1 MPRQPEKE
9 GTTNTGDEPVNGTA
23 ARAASA
29 STSSNGAG
37 AAPRKAATT
46 GATTASPGTGRKR
59 GRPPK
64 VREDLNPQDELAI
77 RSEFGYV
84 SREEPA
90 ATAIALQD
98 SPEGE
103 RLYRDLKAME
113 SESIQ
118 DPDPEDALLDMAVMA
133 GAATDV
139 EALPISDVSHMG
151 AMAVAGENNE
161 EEHPKALHAVSARP
175 RRTADAFEEEEEA
188 EEEVSN
194 DLDALAKLDPGFVTD
209 PVRLYLREISHAPL
223 LKADQELDLAQKISD
238 GDLEA
243 TQKFVLANLRLV
255 VSIAKKYVGRGLT
268 LLDLIQEGN
277 MGLLRAVHKF
287 DPGRGFK
294 FSTYA
299 TWWIR
304 QAILR
309 AISEQARTIR
319 LPAHIGEA
327 MGRISQVSQEISQ
340 KMGRPAKPEEIGE
353 ALGMTGER
361 IREILRAAESPMSLE
376 SPIGDES
383 DENQLHNFIKDTES
397 ATPEEEASH
406 ELLKD
411 QLEITLEQVLTPRE
425 KIVLQMRFCLGDGH
439 QYPLEK
445 VGEHLGVTR
454 ERVRQIEAE
463 ALRKLRNPRL
473 SERFRDYL

>member
-1 MPRQPEKE
+1 MPRRARNNDEATVDETSQKKSAR
-9 GTTNTGDEPVNGTA
+9 TTNNGNGTSQ
-23 ARAASA
+23 RAEINEEVADLMF
-29 STSSNGAG
+29 G
-37 AAPRKAATT
+37 AAP
-46 GATTASPGTGRKR
+46 GYE
-59 GRPPK
+59 PP
-64 VREDLNPQDELAI
+64 A
-77 RSEFGYV
+77 
-84 SREEPA
+84 EPA
-90 ATAIALQD
+90 ATAIAMQE

-103 RLYRDLKAME
+103 KLYRDLKQME
-113 SESIQ
+113 IESIEA
-118 DPDPEDALLDMAVMA
+118 PDAEDSLLDAAV
-133 GAATDV
+133 ATDAI
-139 EALPISDVSHMG
+139 ETLPIEVHEVDSPNSVRLERDDYGEVSPR
-151 AMAVAGENNE
+151 VRV
-161 EEHPKALHAVSARP
+161 PLRP
-175 RRTADAFEEEEEA
+175 GRTALDIDEEDEVDASGDVE
-188 EEEVSN
+188 S
-194 DLDALAKLDPGFVTD
+194 DLDHLAKADPTFVTD

-223 LKADQELDLAQKISD
+223 LKGEQELDLAQRIAD
-238 GDLEA
+238 GDVEA

-255 VSIAKKYVGRGLT
+255 VSVAKKYVGRGLT

-287 DPGRGFK
+287 DPSRGYK

-327 MGRISQVSQEISQ
+327 MGKISQVSQELSQ
-340 KMGRPAKPEEIGE
+340 RLGRPARAEEIGK

-361 IREILRAAESPMSLE
+361 IREILRAAETPISLE
-376 SPIGDES
+376 APVGDES
-383 DENQLHNFIKDTES
+383 DENQLHNFISDNES

-411 QLEITLEQVLTPRE
+411 QLETTLEKVLTPRE
-425 KIVLQMRFCLGDGH
+425 KIVLQMRFGLGDGH

-445 VGEHLGVTR
+445 VGEMLGVTR

-463 ALRKLRNPRL
+463 ALRKLREPSL
-473 SERFRDYL
+473 TERFRDYL

>member
-1 MPRQPEKE
+1 MPRRAKNNDEASVDETPEEQASGAKSS
-9 GTTNTGDEPVNGTA
+9 GRSKG
-23 ARAASA
+23 ARATNANG
-29 STSSNGAG
+29 SSQRAKINDEVAEVMFGP
-37 AAPRKAATT
+37 AP
-46 GATTASPGTGRKR
+46 GYE
-59 GRPPK
+59 PP
-64 VREDLNPQDELAI
+64 A
-77 RSEFGYV
+77 
-84 SREEPA
+84 EPA
-90 ATAIALQD
+90 ATAIAMQE

-103 RLYRDLKAME
+103 KLYREIKQME
-113 SESIQ
+113 IDSIE
-118 DPDPEDALLDMAVMA
+118 DPDAEDSLLDAA
-133 GAATDV
+133 IATGAI
-139 EALPISDVSHMG
+139 EALPIDDPE
-151 AMAVAGENNE
+151 ADT
-161 EEHPKALHAVSARP
+161 ARTIRMDREDYDADSP
-175 RRTADAFEEEEEA
+175 RVRVPLRPGRTALDISEEDDEDASPDV
-188 EEEVSN
+188 EV
-194 DLDALAKLDPGFVTD
+194 DLDHLAKADPTFVTD

-223 LKADQELDLAQKISD
+223 LKGEQELELAQRIAD
-238 GDLEA
+238 GDVES

-255 VSIAKKYVGRGLT
+255 VSVAKKYVGRGLT

-287 DPGRGFK
+287 DPSRGYK

-327 MGRISQVSQEISQ
+327 MGKISQVSQELSQ
-340 KMGRPAKPEEIGE
+340 KLGRPARPEEIGN

-361 IREILRAAESPMSLE
+361 IREILRAAETPVSLE
-376 SPIGDES
+376 APVGDES
-383 DENQLHNFIKDTES
+383 DENQLHNFISDTDS

-411 QLEITLEQVLTPRE
+411 QLETTLEKVLTPRE
-425 KIVLQMRFCLGDGH
+425 KIVLQMRFGLGDGH

-445 VGEHLGVTR
+445 VGEMLGVTR

-463 ALRKLRNPRL
+463 ALRKLREPAL
-473 SERFRDYL
+473 TERFRDYL

>member
-1 MPRQPEKE
+1 MPRQP
-9 GTTNTGDEPVNGTA
+9 
-23 ARAASA
+23 
-29 STSSNGAG
+29 
-37 AAPRKAATT
+37 RKARTGKDSAVRVEGPGSNTNDTPGNKRDSATT
-46 GATTASPGTGRKR
+46 KPARQAKGKGERLTTEEQGWLET
-59 GRPPK
+59 
-64 VREDLNPQDELAI
+64 L
-77 RSEFGYV
+77 GYV
-84 SREEPA
+84 PMAEPA
-90 ATAIALQD
+90 ATAQAMKD

-103 RLYRDLKAME
+103 HLYREIKEME
-113 SESIQ
+113 MEALSR
-118 DPDPEDALLDMAVMA
+118 PDPEDAPVELAMAEDMA
-133 GAATDV
+133 
-139 EALPISDVSHMG
+139 ELPIAD
-151 AMAVAGENNE
+151 E
-161 EEHPKALHAVSARP
+161 EPEPVIRV
-175 RRTADAFEEEEEA
+175 DA
-188 EEEVSN
+188 EESEDDPPKRKVITAAGNGRRASHDEDVDN
-194 DLDALAKLDPGFVTD
+194 EDDEDGGDFLSDLDRLASIDPTFVND
-209 PVRLYLREISHAPL
+209 PVRMYLREISHAPL
-223 LKADQELDLAQKISD
+223 LKSEQELELAHQIAQ
-238 GDLEA
+238 GDTEA

-287 DPGRGFK
+287 DPSRGFK

-327 MGRISQVSQEISQ
+327 MGRISQVSQEIAQ
-340 KMGRPAKPEEIGE
+340 NKGRPAKPEEIGE
-353 ALGMTGER
+353 AMGMTGER
-361 IREILRAAESPMSLE
+361 IREILRAAETPMSLE
-376 SPIGDES
+376 SPIGDEG
-383 DENQLHNFIKDTES
+383 DENQLHNFISDEVS

-411 QLEITLEQVLTPRE
+411 QLETTLEEVLTPRE
-425 KIVLQMRFCLGDGH
+425 KIVLQMRFGLGDGH

-463 ALRKLRNPRL
+463 ALRKLRSPKL

>member
-1 MPRQPEKE
+1 MPGRAKKNDASVDEMPKNKVV
-9 GTTNTGDEPVNGTA
+9 GTTPGKRGKGARSTDDTNGNAQA
-23 ARAASA
+23 AKINEEVAELMF
-29 STSSNGAG
+29 G
-37 AAPRKAATT
+37 AAP
-46 GATTASPGTGRKR
+46 GYE
-59 GRPPK
+59 PP
-64 VREDLNPQDELAI
+64 P
-77 RSEFGYV
+77 
-84 SREEPA
+84 EPA
-90 ATAIALQD
+90 ATAIAMQE

-103 RLYRDLKAME
+103 KLYRDIKKME
-113 SESIQ
+113 IESIE
-118 DPDPEDALLDMAVMA
+118 DPDAEDSLLDAAIATGAVD
-133 GAATDV
+133 T
-139 EALPISDVSHMG
+139 LPIEDHDDLPR
-151 AMAVAGENNE
+151 AVRMERDDYDEEAPRVRVPLRPGRTALDINE
-161 EEHPKALHAVSARP
+161 EE
-175 RRTADAFEEEEEA
+175 EI
-188 EEEVSN
+188 EVSPDVDS
-194 DLDALAKLDPGFVTD
+194 DLDHLAKTDPSFVTD

-223 LKADQELDLAQKISD
+223 LKGEQELELAQRISD
-238 GDLEA
+238 GDVEA

-255 VSIAKKYVGRGLT
+255 VSVAKKYVGRGLT

-287 DPGRGFK
+287 DPSRGYK

-327 MGRISQVSQEISQ
+327 MGKISQVSQEISQ
-340 KMGRPAKPEEIGE
+340 RLGRPARAEEIGK

-361 IREILRAAESPMSLE
+361 IREILRAAEAPVSLE
-376 SPIGDES
+376 APVGDES
-383 DENQLHNFIKDTES
+383 DENQLHNFISDSES

-411 QLEITLEQVLTPRE
+411 QLETTLEKVLTARE
-425 KIVLQMRFCLGDGH
+425 KIVLQMRFGLGDGH

-445 VGEHLGVTR
+445 VGEMLGVTR

-463 ALRKLRNPRL
+463 ALRKLREPAL
-473 SERFRDYL
+473 TERFRDYL

>member
-1 MPRQPEKE
+1 MPRRAKNNDEASVDETPKE
-9 GTTNTGDEPVNGTA
+9 QASGAKSTSRGKG
-23 ARAASA
+23 ARAAGNGNG
-29 STSSNGAG
+29 STQRAKINDEVADVLFGP
-37 AAPRKAATT
+37 AP
-46 GATTASPGTGRKR
+46 GYE
-59 GRPPK
+59 PP
-64 VREDLNPQDELAI
+64 A
-77 RSEFGYV
+77 
-84 SREEPA
+84 EPA
-90 ATAIALQD
+90 ATAIAMQE

-103 RLYRDLKAME
+103 KLYRDIKQME
-113 SESIQ
+113 LESIEH
-118 DPDPEDALLDMAVMA
+118 PDVEDSLLDAA
-133 GAATDV
+133 IATDGV
-139 EALPISDVSHMG
+139 ETLPIEDP
-151 AMAVAGENNE
+151 AGGPAHTIRMEREDYDE
-161 EEHPKALHAVSARP
+161 EVPRVRVPLRP
-175 RRTADAFEEEEEA
+175 GRTALDINEDDDEEA
-188 EEEVSN
+188 SHDVEV
-194 DLDALAKLDPGFVTD
+194 DLDHLAKADPTFVTD

-223 LKADQELDLAQKISD
+223 LKGEQELELAQRIAE
-238 GDLEA
+238 GDVES

-255 VSIAKKYVGRGLT
+255 VSVAKKYVGRGLT

-287 DPGRGFK
+287 DPSRGYK

-327 MGRISQVSQEISQ
+327 MGKISQVSQELSQ
-340 KMGRPAKPEEIGE
+340 KLGRPARAEEIGK

-361 IREILRAAESPMSLE
+361 IREILRAAETPVSLE
-376 SPIGDES
+376 APVGDES
-383 DENQLHNFIKDTES
+383 DENQLHNFISDTEA

-411 QLEITLEQVLTPRE
+411 HLETTLEKVLTPRE
-425 KIVLQMRFCLGDGH
+425 KIVLQMRFGLGDGH

-445 VGEHLGVTR
+445 VGEMLGVTR

-463 ALRKLRNPRL
+463 ALRKLREPAL
-473 SERFRDYL
+473 TERFRDYL

>member
-1 MPRQPEKE
+1 MPRRAK
-9 GTTNTGDEPVNGTA
+9 NSDEANVDETPGNQASGAGQGSRGHA
-23 ARAASA
+23 ARATNNENG
-29 STSSNGAG
+29 TSRRAKINEEVAEVMFGP
-37 AAPRKAATT
+37 AP
-46 GATTASPGTGRKR
+46 GYE
-59 GRPPK
+59 PP
-64 VREDLNPQDELAI
+64 A
-77 RSEFGYV
+77 
-84 SREEPA
+84 EPA
-90 ATAIALQD
+90 ATAIAMQE

-103 RLYRDLKAME
+103 KLYRDLKQME
-113 SESIQ
+113 IDSIEN
-118 DPDPEDALLDMAVMA
+118 PDAEDSLLDAAIATDAIDTLPIEDADVDAPRPIRMDREEYDEGAPRVRVPLRPGRTALDIDEEDEVDAS
-133 GAATDV
+133 GDV
-139 EALPISDVSHMG
+139 E
-151 AMAVAGENNE
+151 
-161 EEHPKALHAVSARP
+161 
-175 RRTADAFEEEEEA
+175 T
-188 EEEVSN
+188 
-194 DLDALAKLDPGFVTD
+194 DLDHLAKADPTFVTD

-223 LKADQELDLAQKISD
+223 LKGEQELELAHRIAE
-238 GDLEA
+238 GDVES

-255 VSIAKKYVGRGLT
+255 VSVAKKYVGRGLT

-287 DPGRGFK
+287 DPSRGYK

-327 MGRISQVSQEISQ
+327 MGKISQVSQELSQ
-340 KMGRPAKPEEIGE
+340 KLGRPARAEEIGK

-361 IREILRAAESPMSLE
+361 IREILRAAETPVSLE
-376 SPIGDES
+376 APVGDES
-383 DENQLHNFIKDTES
+383 DENQLHNFISDSES

-411 QLEITLEQVLTPRE
+411 QLETTLEKVLTPRE
-425 KIVLQMRFCLGDGH
+425 KIVLQMRFGLGDGH

-445 VGEHLGVTR
+445 VGEMLGVTR

-463 ALRKLRNPRL
+463 ALRKLREPAL
-473 SERFRDYL
+473 TERFRDYL